1 MNTIDTI
8 LDEIIRR
15 EGGYVNHPADRGGPT
30 NFGITAQTLGSWR
43 KLGRPATATEVQAL
57 TETEARAIYRQRYIT
72 GPGFEA
78 ITHPTLLHLLV
89 DTGVHSGPK
98 RAVQWL
104 QSALDVTADGV
115 IGPKTRSALAVADQ
129 DVLYGRVLGQR
140 LRHLGRLI
148 TNDPKQSAFAAGWMN
163 RMAEFVEGT
172 V

>member
-1 MNTIDTI
+1 MNDIDAI
-8 LDEIIRR
+8 LDRIIRR
-15 EGGYVNHPADRGGPT
+15 EGGYVNHPADRGGAT
-30 NFGITAQTLGSWR
+30 NFGITAQTLGNWR
-43 KLGRPATATEVQAL
+43 KLGRPATVAEVMAL
-57 TETEARAIYRQRYIT
+57 TETEARAIYRQQYIA

-78 ITHPTLLHLLV
+78 ITHPALLNLLV
-89 DTGVHSGPK
+89 DAAVHSGPK

-104 QSALDVTADGV
+104 QTALGVTADGV
-115 IGPKTRSALAVADQ
+115 IGPKTRAALAQANIGL
-129 DVLYGRVLGQR
+129 LYAKVLGER